1 LAWAIINPWKTVGIG
16 LAVFVGSLMLATTVP
31 SVVIPRFDNGMI
43 QARVEIPPGTP
54 VLEADRVLQR
64 MSARIRE
71 NPEVIGV
78 FTSMNGA
85 DGSAPDAN
93 MYIQLTQRD
102 ERNRSAYAIQQ
113 EMRPILS
120 EFADYRAAFVQ
131 DQGGSSG
138 SDITVQFV
146 G

>member
-1 LAWAIINPWKTVGIG
+1 
-16 LAVFVGSLMLATTVP
+16 
-31 SVVIPRFDNGMI
+31 MI

-54 VLEADRVLQR
+54 VVEADRVLQR
-64 MSARIRE
+64 MAAQIRE

-93 MYIQLTQRD
+93 MFIQLTQRD

-120 EFADYRAAFVQ
+120 SIPELSRCVRARPGRLVRL
-131 DQGGSSG
+131 GHHRSVRRPRSSRG
-138 SDITVQFV
+138 ERRS
-146 G
+146 

>member
-1 LAWAIINPWKTVGIG
+1 
-16 LAVFVGSLMLATTVP
+16 MLASTVP
-31 SVVIPRFDNGMI
+31 AVVIPRFDNGMI

-54 VLEADRVLQR
+54 VIEADRVLQR

-78 FTSMNGA
+78 FSSMNGA

-93 MYIQLTQRD
+93 FFIQLVQRD

-120 EFADYRAAFVQ
+120 EFPDYRAAFVQ
-131 DQGGSSG
+131 DQGAHADEHASAEFIYRSRWPQRH
-138 SDITVQFV
+138 TA
-146 G
+146 